1 MSKYEFPRLPRAD
14 IALLLADN
22 QIAAVTERDLLQPSP
37 DLVSDLYTH
46 LMIYLDLLHE
56 EDQGQIEFA
65 ALDQLENPDLHM
77 VSVPTMKLHNK
88 IKHFIA
94 SLDCPKKF
102 TLKDLIKPE
111 ADRTEIFL
119 SAILNFG
126 IHKDAKMN
134 FHAPVMNELDTFADQ
149 QREWEVKISQLNAE
163 ITEYNEAREREMPFV
178 QEIDAKVKELHQ
190 TIGGLN
196 NQQVSLRAAI
206 RKLKEKAGEMDEKI
220 SNAEFLLVQSVQ
232 ENANLRSKIV
242 QSPDKLQRA
251 LEEKKLAREEAK
263 NAEKLAMQACQ
274 EKTGIVEVYSKV
286 SKKMLKHL
294 SLMQT
299 IHEQVN
305 SAKSVEREFKA
316 LKVKLSDEEV
326 QDKSLQVKLVE
337 LQAKVHQLKDL
348 VTQTEKE
355 RDVTCEEATKDLI
368 AVRSQVESLRHDL
381 EQRQRNVEAVFME
394 VDVLTSKTNSIKQSS
409 VLKQQELL
417 NKCESIIKE
426 FHQYTNLVG
435 ALMEVKT
442 KEEEE

>member
-1 MSKYEFPRLPRAD
+1 
-14 IALLLADN
+14 
-22 QIAAVTERDLLQPSP
+22 
-37 DLVSDLYTH
+37 
-46 LMIYLDLLHE
+46 
-56 EDQGQIEFA
+56 
-65 ALDQLENPDLHM
+65 
-77 VSVPTMKLHNK
+77 
-88 IKHFIA
+88 
-94 SLDCPKKF
+94 
-102 TLKDLIKPE
+102 
-111 ADRTEIFL
+111 
-119 SAILNFG
+119 
-126 IHKDAKMN
+126 
-134 FHAPVMNELDTFADQ
+134 
-149 QREWEVKISQLNAE
+149 
-163 ITEYNEAREREMPFV
+163 
-178 QEIDAKVKELHQ
+178 
-190 TIGGLN
+190 
-196 NQQVSLRAAI
+196 
-206 RKLKEKAGEMDEKI
+206 
-220 SNAEFLLVQSVQ
+220 
-232 ENANLRSKIV
+232 
-242 QSPDKLQRA
+242 
-251 LEEKKLAREEAK
+251 
-263 NAEKLAMQACQ
+263 
-274 EKTGIVEVYSKV
+274 
-286 SKKMLKHL
+286 MLKHL